1 MSRRLALSL
10 VCLATLPGAM
20 PAQGGSPPAN
30 PGAAE
35 AATRQ
40 MSHHGHDSETN
51 PHLRLSTAR
60 SRTVQDSARGRELVA
75 TIRRELAKYRDV
87 KVAMADGYEQ
97 FLPNVVLPVYH
108 FTNKRH
114 GFEAAF
120 SFDAATP
127 TSLLYQK
134 NSDGSFA
141 LTGVMYTAPA
151 ILGEDRLDRR
161 IPLGLARWHQHI
173 NWCLPKQGE
182 ESRWRETRA
191 GKPLFGPESLIAS
204 AEECAAVRG
213 RFIPRLFGWMVHIN
227 AFESDDP
234 AVIWSHQ

>member
-10 VCLATLPGAM
+10 VCLAALPGAM
-20 PAQGGSPPAN
+20 PAQAGAPSADPR
-30 PGAAE
+30 AAE

-40 MSHHGHDSETN
+40 MSHHSHDSEKN

-60 SRTVQDSARGRELVA
+60 PRTPEDSARGHGLVT

-87 KVAMADGYEQ
+87 KMAIADGYQQ
-97 FLPNVVLPVYH
+97 FLPNVPLPVYH
-108 FTNKRH
+108 FTNKRY
-114 GFEAAF
+114 GLEAAF
-120 SFDAATP
+120 SFDAAKP
-127 TSLLYQK
+127 TSLLYRK
-134 NSDGSFA
+134 NSDGTFA

-151 ILGEDRLDRR
+151 ILNEARLDRR

-173 NWCLPKQGE
+173 NWCLPRQGE

-191 GKPLFGPESLIAS
+191 GMPLFGPESPISS

-213 RFIPRLFGWMVHIN
+213 RFIPRLFGWMLHVN